1 MTTKSRRRKTKPV
14 TVTKPV
20 DVGVFE
26 IVLLPFLYLELLVR
40 TILNRFSPS
49 ALS

>member
-1 MTTKSRRRKTKPV
+1 MTTKPRRRKTKPV